1 MKLINYICSLGTSC
15 HSACWIKNMNYKKC
29 SYPFDWIFA
38 KPDIVIDCLHDDF
51 KTLLNKKYHIKH
63 LSKEKGRSGHKKYHE
78 KLFNHH
84 DVLTEKDYNYF
95 VRCVNRFHLLL
106 KKKQNKL
113 FIITYTNQKKNISNE
128 DLDNINKIY
137 YSLKPLTNNFELL
150 VIYHKLGN
158 ELKININ
165 NLNNNFK
172 LLEIITKDKS
182 TGIRMSNKYEDRFF
196 NKSISKL
203 YTFNIHDDIH

>member
-1 MKLINYICSLGTSC
+1 M
-15 HSACWIKNMNYKKC
+15 
-29 SYPFDWIFA
+29 
-38 KPDIVIDCLHDDF
+38 
-51 KTLLNKKYHIKH
+51 
-63 LSKEKGRSGHKKYHE
+63 
-78 KLFNHH
+78 
-84 DVLTEKDYNYF
+84 
-95 VRCVNRFHLLL
+95 
-106 KKKQNKL
+106 
-113 FIITYTNQKKNISNE
+113 SNE

-158 ELKININ
+158 ELKLNIN

-203 YTFNIHDDIH
+203 YTFNINDDIH